1 MKKRIDYEKKK
12 SEDDLSVVYCKQN
25 MGSILE
31 LTSDDEKFEIK
42 STNLS
47 NIFANENLT

>member
-1 MKKRIDYEKKK
+1 VKKRIDYEKKK

-31 LTSDDEKFEIK
+31 LTSEYEQFEIK

-47 NIFANENLT
+47 NFFANENLT